1 MATRGELKKALQ
13 DWQQWLNKTS
23 HLIVPRK
30 SLLRQQKDL
39 CLALTG
45 VRRSGKSS
53 MTVQLALGRLE
64 ETFFFNFEDPIFFPG
79 ASVEVLDQLLS
90 LYEEETG
97 KIPKLVILD
106 EIQNVQGWER
116 WVRKAI
122 DLGYY
127 QIVVTG
133 SSSHLLSSE
142 IATAISGRVIE
153 QTIWPLSFSEYLIF
167 LDKTPSTKGAWL
179 CALENYLRW
188 GGFPKVILT
197 PDENDRIIL
206 LKQYLSDIVLRDVVA
221 RHSIKNQKALH
232 QIVSFYLTG
241 LSCLHSYNSLRKAFE
256 ISIELASTLTGYL
269 TQAFLVFEMSRYHSN
284 LKVQTRDPKKI
295 YVIDTGLR
303 TVSLQSDRE
312 DWGRLA
318 ENAVYL
324 ELRRRDKQAFYYKQ
338 VQEVDF
344 VITELGKPVDTLQ
357 VCYSNLED
365 QETRNREVN
374 ALLECLQAL
383 ELPSG
388 KILTLS
394 LEDVL
399 LKEGKEIHFIP
410 LYRWL
415 SGIEL
420 PRFSNGKE
428 VNNHVL

>member
-1 MATRGELKKALQ
+1 MTTRGELKKALQ
-13 DWQQWLNKTS
+13 DWQQWLNKNS
-23 HLIVPRK
+23 HLIIPRG
-30 SLLRQQKDL
+30 SLLSQQKDL

-79 ASVEVLDQLLS
+79 ASVKVLDQLLS
-90 LYEEETG
+90 LYEEEMG

-106 EIQNVQGWER
+106 EVQNIQGWER

-122 DLGYY
+122 DLGHY

-153 QTIWPLSFSEYLIF
+153 QTIWPLSFSEYLTF
-167 LDKTPSTKGAWL
+167 LGKTPSTKGTWSR
-179 CALENYLRW
+179 ALEDYLRW

-221 RHSIKNQKALH
+221 RHSIKNQQALH

-241 LSCLHSYNSLRKAFE
+241 LSCLHSYNSLRKVFG

-269 TQAFLVFEMSRYHSN
+269 TQAFLVFEMSRYHPN
-284 LKVQTRDPKKI
+284 LKVQARDSKKI
-295 YVIDTGLR
+295 YVIDAGLR

-324 ELRRRDKQAFYYKQ
+324 ELRRRGEQVFYYKQ
-338 VQEVDF
+338 AQEVDF
-344 VITELGKPVDTLQ
+344 VITKLGKPIDAIQ
-357 VCYSNLED
+357 VCYSDLED
-365 QETRNREVN
+365 QETRNREIN

-394 LEDVL
+394 LEDVF
-399 LKEGKEIHFIP
+399 LKEGKTIHLIP
-410 LYRWL
+410 LYQWL
-415 SGIEL
+415 S
-420 PRFSNGKE
+420 K
-428 VNNHVL
+428 

>member
-1 MATRGELKKALQ
+1 MATRGELIKALQ
-13 DWQQWLNKTS
+13 DWQQWLSKTS
-23 HLIVPRK
+23 RLIVPRI
-30 SLLRQQKDL
+30 SLLNQQKDL

-53 MTVQLALGRLE
+53 LTVQLAQGRLG

-79 ASVEVLDQLLS
+79 ASVEVIDQLLS

-97 KIPKLVILD
+97 KAPKLVILD

-122 DLGYY
+122 DLGNY

-133 SSSHLLSSE
+133 SSSQLLSSE

-167 LDKTPSTKGAWL
+167 LDKTPSTKGTWL
-179 CALENYLRW
+179 RTLENYLRW

-221 RHSIKNQKALH
+221 RHSIKSQRALH
-232 QIVSFYLTG
+232 QVVSFYLTG

-269 TQAFLVFEMSRYHSN
+269 TQAFLVFEVSRYHPN
-284 LKVQTRDPKKI
+284 LKVQVRDPKKI

-324 ELRRRDKQAFYYKQ
+324 ELRRRNEQVFYFKQN
-338 VQEVDF
+338 QEVDF
-344 VITELGKPVDTLQ
+344 VITELGKPVDAIQ
-357 VCYSNLED
+357 VCYCDLED
-365 QETRNREVN
+365 QETREREIN

-383 ELPSG
+383 ELSSG

-394 LEDVL
+394 LEDEF
-399 LKEGKEIHFIP
+399 LKNGKRIQLIP
-410 LYRWL
+410 LYQWL
-415 SGIEL
+415 SKDQL
-420 PRFSNGKE
+420 PPQR
-428 VNNHVL
+428 

>member
-1 MATRGELKKALQ
+1 MATRGELKKALR
-13 DWQQWLNKTS
+13 DWLQWLSKNS
-23 HLIVPRK
+23 HLIIPRK
-30 SLLRQQKDL
+30 SHFSQQKDL

-53 MTVQLALGRLE
+53 LTVQLALGRLE

-79 ASVEVLDQLLS
+79 ASVEVLDQLLL

-97 KIPKLVILD
+97 KSPKLVILD

-122 DLGYY
+122 DLGHY

-153 QTIWPLSFSEYLIF
+153 QTVWPLSLSEYLIF
-167 LDKTPSTKGAWL
+167 LGKTPSTKASWL
-179 CALENYLRW
+179 RALENYLRW

-221 RHSIKNQKALH
+221 RHSIKSQQALH
-232 QIVSFYLTG
+232 QVVSFYLTG

-269 TQAFLVFEMSRYHSN
+269 TQAFLVFEMSRYHPN
-284 LKVQTRDPKKI
+284 LKVQARDPKKI

-324 ELRRRDKQAFYYKQ
+324 ELRRRGKQAFYYKQ

-344 VITELGKPVDTLQ
+344 VITELGKPVDAIQ
-357 VCYSNLED
+357 VCYSDLQD
-365 QETRNREVN
+365 QETRSREIN

-383 ELPSG
+383 EA
-388 KILTLS
+388 
-394 LEDVL
+394 VL
-399 LKEGKEIHFIP
+399 KPGSIAFQD
-410 LYRWL
+410 YF
-415 SGIEL
+415 G
-420 PRFSNGKE
+420 RFSIFFSGGCIRPYTT
-428 VNNHVL
+428 

>member
-13 DWQQWLNKTS
+13 DWQQWLNKNS
-23 HLIVPRK
+23 HLIVLRS
-30 SLLRQQKDL
+30 SLLSQQKDL
-39 CLALTG
+39 CLALIG

-90 LYEEETG
+90 LYEEEMG
-97 KIPKLVILD
+97 KMPKLVILD

-122 DLGYY
+122 DLGHY

-153 QTIWPLSFSEYLIF
+153 QTIWPLSFSEYLTF
-167 LDKTPSTKGAWL
+167 LDKTPSTKGTWL
-179 CALENYLRW
+179 RALEDYLRW

-221 RHSIKNQKALH
+221 RHSIKNQQALH

-269 TQAFLVFEMSRYHSN
+269 TQAFLVFEMSRYHPN
-284 LKVQTRDPKKI
+284 LKVQARDPKKI
-295 YVIDTGLR
+295 YVIDSGLR

-324 ELRRRDKQAFYYKQ
+324 ELRRRGKQAFYYKQ
-338 VQEVDF
+338 AQEVDF
-344 VITELGKPVDTLQ
+344 VITELGKPVDAIQ
-357 VCYSNLED
+357 VCYSDLED
-365 QETRNREVN
+365 QETRNREIN

-399 LKEGKEIHFIP
+399 LKEGKAIHLIP
-410 LYRWL
+410 LYQWL
-415 SGIEL
+415 SKCSPKLQHFTG
-420 PRFSNGKE
+420 
-428 VNNHVL
+428 

>member
-13 DWQQWLNKTS
+13 DWQQWLNKNS
-23 HLIVPRK
+23 HLIIPRR
-30 SLLRQQKDL
+30 SLLSQQKDL

-97 KIPKLVILD
+97 KMPKLVILD

-122 DLGYY
+122 DLSHY

-153 QTIWPLSFSEYLIF
+153 QTIWPLSFAEYLIF
-167 LDKTPSTKGAWL
+167 LGKTPSTKGTWL
-179 CALENYLRW
+179 RTLEDYLRW

-221 RHSIKNQKALH
+221 RHSIKNQQALH

-256 ISIELASTLTGYL
+256 ISIELASSLTGYL
-269 TQAFLVFEMSRYHSN
+269 TQAFLVFEMSRYHPN
-284 LKVQTRDPKKI
+284 LKIQARDPKKI

-303 TVSLQSDRE
+303 TVSLQSNRE

-324 ELRRRDKQAFYYKQ
+324 ELRRRGKQAFYYKQ
-338 VQEVDF
+338 AQEVDF
-344 VITELGKPVDTLQ
+344 VITELGKPVDAIQ
-357 VCYSNLED
+357 VCYSDLED
-365 QETRNREVN
+365 QETRNREIS

-399 LKEGKEIHFIP
+399 SMEGKAIHLIP
-410 LYRWL
+410 LYQWL
-415 SGIEL
+415 S
-420 PRFSNGKE
+420 K
-428 VNNHVL
+428 

>member
-13 DWQQWLNKTS
+13 DWQEWLSKNS
-23 HLIVPRK
+23 HSIIPRN
-30 SLLRQQKDL
+30 SLLNQQKDL

-53 MTVQLALGRLE
+53 MTVQLAQGRLE

-79 ASVEVLDQLLS
+79 ANVEVIDHLLS

-97 KIPKLVILD
+97 KAPKLVILD
-106 EIQNVQGWER
+106 EIQNVHGWER

-122 DLGYY
+122 DLGHY

-153 QTIWPLSFSEYLIF
+153 QTIWPLSFSESLIF
-167 LDKTPSTKGAWL
+167 LDKTPSTKGTWL
-179 CALENYLRW
+179 RALENYLRW

-221 RHSIKNQKALH
+221 RHSIKNQQALH
-232 QIVSFYLTG
+232 QVVSFYLTG

-256 ISIELASTLTGYL
+256 ISIELASTLTSYL
-269 TQAFLVFEMSRYHSN
+269 TQAFLVFEMGRYHPN
-284 LKVQTRDPKKI
+284 LKVQARDPKKI

-318 ENAVYL
+318 KNAVYL
-324 ELRRRDKQAFYYKQ
+324 ELRRRNKQVFYYKQ
-338 VQEVDF
+338 NQEVDF
-344 VITELGKPVDTLQ
+344 VITELGKPIDAIQ
-357 VCYSNLED
+357 VCYSDLEN
-365 QETRNREVN
+365 QETREREIN
-374 ALLECLQAL
+374 ALFECLQDL
-383 ELPSG
+383 KLSSG

-394 LEDVL
+394 LDDVL
-399 LKEGKEIHFIP
+399 LREGKKIHFIP
-410 LYRWL
+410 LYQWL
-415 SGIEL
+415 
-420 PRFSNGKE
+420 K
-428 VNNHVL
+428 V

>member
-13 DWQQWLNKTS
+13 DWQQWLNKNS
-23 HLIVPRK
+23 HLIVPRN
-30 SLLRQQKDL
+30 SLLSQQKDL

-79 ASVEVLDQLLS
+79 ASVEVLDQLLF

-97 KIPKLVILD
+97 KMPKLVILD

-122 DLGYY
+122 DLGHY
-127 QIVVTG
+127 QIVITG

-153 QTIWPLSFSEYLIF
+153 QTIWPLSLSEYLIF
-167 LDKTPSTKGAWL
+167 LGNTPSSKGAWL
-179 CALENYLRW
+179 RALENYLRW
-188 GGFPKVILT
+188 GGFPKIILT

-269 TQAFLVFEMSRYHSN
+269 TQAFLVFEMSRYHPN
-284 LKVQTRDPKKI
+284 LKVQARDLKKI

-324 ELRRRDKQAFYYKQ
+324 ELRRRGKQAFYYKQ

-344 VITELGKPVDTLQ
+344 VITELGKPVDAIQ
-357 VCYSNLED
+357 VCYSDLED
-365 QETRNREVN
+365 QETRNREIN
-374 ALLECLQAL
+374 AMLECLQAL

-399 LKEGKEIHFIP
+399 LKEGKAIHLIP
-410 LYRWL
+410 LYQWL
-415 SGIEL
+415 S
-420 PRFSNGKE
+420 K
-428 VNNHVL
+428 

>member
-13 DWQQWLNKTS
+13 DWQQWLNKNS
-23 HLIVPRK
+23 HLIVPRS
-30 SLLRQQKDL
+30 SLLNQQKDL

-97 KIPKLVILD
+97 KMPKLVILD

-122 DLGYY
+122 DLGHY

-167 LDKTPSTKGAWL
+167 LGKTPSTKGTWL
-179 CALENYLRW
+179 RALEDYLRW

-221 RHSIKNQKALH
+221 RHSIKNQQALH

-269 TQAFLVFEMSRYHSN
+269 SQAFLVFEMSRYHPN
-284 LKVQTRDPKKI
+284 LKVQARDPKKI

-324 ELRRRDKQAFYYKQ
+324 ELRRRGKQAFYYKQ

-344 VITELGKPVDTLQ
+344 VITELGKPVDAIQ
-357 VCYSNLED
+357 VCYSDLED
-365 QETRNREVN
+365 QETRNREIN

-399 LKEGKEIHFIP
+399 FKEGKAIHLIP
-410 LYRWL
+410 LYQWL
-415 SGIEL
+415 SK
-420 PRFSNGKE
+420 FS
-428 VNNHVL
+428 

>member
-1 MATRGELKKALQ
+1 MATRGELKKALR
-13 DWQQWLNKTS
+13 DWQQWLNKHS
-23 HLIVPRK
+23 HLIIPRN
-30 SLLRQQKDL
+30 SLLNQQKDL

-53 MTVQLALGRLE
+53 MTAQLALGRLQ

-79 ASVEVLDQLLS
+79 ASVEVIDQLLS
-90 LYEEETG
+90 LYEEEMG
-97 KIPKLVILD
+97 KTPKLVILD

-122 DLGYY
+122 DLGHY

-133 SSSHLLSSE
+133 SFSHLLSSE

-153 QTIWPLSFSEYLIF
+153 QTIWPLSFSEYLTF
-167 LDKTPSTKGAWL
+167 LGITPSSKGAWL
-179 CALENYLRW
+179 RALENYLRW
-188 GGFPKVILT
+188 GGFPKIILT

-221 RHSIKNQKALH
+221 RHSMKSQQALH
-232 QIVSFYLTG
+232 QVVSFYLTG

-256 ISIELASTLTGYL
+256 ISIELASTLTNYL
-269 TQAFLVFEMSRYHSN
+269 TQAFLVFEMSRYHPN
-284 LKVQTRDPKKI
+284 LKVQARDPKKI

-324 ELRRRDKQAFYYKQ
+324 ELRRKNKQLFYYKQ
-338 VQEVDF
+338 KQEVDF
-344 VITELGKPVDTLQ
+344 VITELGKPVDAIQ
-357 VCYSNLED
+357 VCYSDFEN
-365 QETRNREVN
+365 QATRDREIN
-374 ALLECLQAL
+374 ALLECLQDL
-383 ELPSG
+383 KLSSG

-399 LKEGKEIHFIP
+399 LREGKTIHLIP
-410 LYRWL
+410 LYQWL
-415 SGIEL
+415 SD
-420 PRFSNGKE
+420 PRGFES
-428 VNNHVL
+428 

>member
-13 DWQQWLNKTS
+13 DWQQWLNKNS
-23 HLIVPRK
+23 RLIIPRS
-30 SLLRQQKDL
+30 SLLSQQKDL

-53 MTVQLALGRLE
+53 MTVQLALGRLN

-90 LYEEETG
+90 LYEEEMGTS
-97 KIPKLVILD
+97 PKLVILD

-122 DLGYY
+122 DLGHY

-153 QTIWPLSFSEYLIF
+153 QTIWPLSFSEYLTF
-167 LDKTPSTKGAWL
+167 LDKTPSTKGTWL
-179 CALENYLRW
+179 RALEDYLRW
-188 GGFPKVILT
+188 GGFPKIILT

-221 RHSIKNQKALH
+221 RHSIKNQQALH

-241 LSCLHSYNSLRKAFE
+241 LSCLHSYNALRKAFE
-256 ISIELASTLTGYL
+256 ISIELASSLTSYL
-269 TQAFLVFEMSRYHSN
+269 TQAFLVFEMSRYHPN
-284 LKVQTRDPKKI
+284 LKVQARDPKKI

-303 TVSLQSDRE
+303 TVSLQSDRG

-324 ELRRRDKQAFYYKQ
+324 ELRRRSKQVFYYKQ
-338 VQEVDF
+338 TQEVDF
-344 VITELGKPVDTLQ
+344 VITELGKPIDAIQ
-357 VCYSNLED
+357 VCYSDLED
-365 QETRNREVN
+365 QETRNREIN

-383 ELPSG
+383 DLPSG
-388 KILTLS
+388 NILTLS
-394 LEDVL
+394 LEDTL
-399 LKEGKEIHFIP
+399 LKEGKAIHLIP
-410 LYRWL
+410 LYEWL
-415 SGIEL
+415 S
-420 PRFSNGKE
+420 K
-428 VNNHVL
+428 

>member
-13 DWQQWLNKTS
+13 DWQQWLSRNS
-23 HLIVPRK
+23 RLIIPR
-30 SLLRQQKDL
+30 SSRPNQQKDL
-39 CLALTG
+39 CLALSG

-97 KIPKLVILD
+97 KMPKLVILD
-106 EIQNVQGWER
+106 EIQNIQGWER

-122 DLGYY
+122 DLGHF
-127 QIVVTG
+127 QVVVTG

-167 LDKTPSTKGAWL
+167 LDKTPSTKGVWL
-179 CALENYLRW
+179 RELENYLRW

-197 PDENDRIIL
+197 SDENDRIIL

-241 LSCLHSYNSLRKAFE
+241 LSCLHSYNSLRKVFGV
-256 ISIELASTLTGYL
+256 SIELASILTGYL
-269 TQAFLVFEMSRYHSN
+269 TQAFLVFEMSRYHPN
-284 LKVQTRDPKKI
+284 LKVQARDPKKI
-295 YVIDTGLR
+295 YAIDGGLR
-303 TVSLQSDRE
+303 TVSLQTDRQ

-318 ENAVYL
+318 ENAVYI
-324 ELRRRDKQAFYYKQ
+324 ELRRREKKAFYYKQ
-338 VQEVDF
+338 IQEVDF
-344 VITELGKPVDTLQ
+344 VITELGKPVDAIQ
-357 VCYSNLED
+357 VCYSDLENR
-365 QETRNREVN
+365 ETRDREIQ
-374 ALLECLQAL
+374 ALLGCLHGL
-383 ELPSG
+383 NLSSG
-388 KILTLS
+388 TILTRS

-399 LKEGKEIHFIP
+399 KKEGKIIHFIP
-410 LYRWL
+410 LYQWL
-415 SGIEL
+415 NES
-420 PRFSNGKE
+420 KA
-428 VNNHVL
+428 

>member
-1 MATRGELKKALQ
+1 MATRGELKKSLQ
-13 DWQQWLNKTS
+13 DWQQWLNKNS
-23 HLIVPRK
+23 HLIIPRH
-30 SLLRQQKDL
+30 SLLNQQKDL

-53 MTVQLALGRLE
+53 MTVQLAMGRLE

-79 ASVEVLDQLLS
+79 AGVEVLDQLLS
-90 LYEEETG
+90 LYEEIIG

-106 EIQNVQGWER
+106 EIQNVRGWER

-122 DLGYY
+122 DLGRY
-127 QIVVTG
+127 QIVITG

-167 LDKTPSTKGAWL
+167 LSKTPSTTGTWL
-179 CALENYLRW
+179 RALEDYLRW
-188 GGFPKVILT
+188 GGFPKIILT
-197 PDENDRIIL
+197 QDENDRIIL

-221 RHSIKNQKALH
+221 RHSIKNQQALH

-241 LSCLHSYNSLRKAFE
+241 LSCLHSYNALRKAFE
-256 ISIELASTLTGYL
+256 ISIELASTLTSYL
-269 TQAFLVFEMSRYHSN
+269 TQAFLVFEMSRYHPN

-303 TVSLQSDRE
+303 TVSLQSNRE

-324 ELRRRDKQAFYYKQ
+324 ELKRRNKQVFYYKQ
-338 VQEVDF
+338 TQEVDF
-344 VITELGKPVDTLQ
+344 VITELGKPIDAIQ
-357 VCYSNLED
+357 VCYSDLED
-365 QETRNREVN
+365 QETRNREIN

-394 LEDVL
+394 LEDL
-399 LKEGKEIHFIP
+399 ILKDGKTIHLIP
-410 LYRWL
+410 LYEWL
-415 SGIEL
+415 SKG
-420 PRFSNGKE
+420 
-428 VNNHVL
+428 

>member
-23 HLIVPRK
+23 HLIVPRS
-30 SLLRQQKDL
+30 SLLSQQKDL

-79 ASVEVLDQLLS
+79 ANVDVLDQLLS

-97 KIPKLVILD
+97 NSPTLVILD

-122 DLGYY
+122 DLGRY

-153 QTIWPLSFSEYLIF
+153 QTIWPLAFSEYLIF
-167 LDKTPSTKGAWL
+167 LGKTPPSTKGTWL
-179 CALENYLRW
+179 RALENYLRW

-221 RHSIKNQKALH
+221 RHSIKNQQALH
-232 QIVSFYLTG
+232 QIVNFYLTG
-241 LSCLHSYNSLRKAFE
+241 LSCLHSYNSLRKAFG
-256 ISIELASTLTGYL
+256 ISIELASALTGYL
-269 TQAFLVFEMSRYHSN
+269 TQAFLVFEMSRYHPN
-284 LKVQTRDPKKI
+284 LKVQARDPKKI
-295 YVIDTGLR
+295 YVIDAGLR
-303 TVSLQSDRE
+303 TVSLQSNRE

-324 ELRRRDKQAFYYKQ
+324 ELRRRGKQAFYYKQ

-344 VITELGKPVDTLQ
+344 VITELGKPVDAIQ
-357 VCYSNLED
+357 VCYSDLED
-365 QETRNREVN
+365 QETRNREIN
-374 ALLECLQAL
+374 ALLECLKAL
-383 ELPSG
+383 ELPLG
-388 KILTLS
+388 KILTFS

-399 LKEGKEIHFIP
+399 LKEGKEIHLIP
-410 LYRWL
+410 LYQWL
-415 SGIEL
+415 S
-420 PRFSNGKE
+420 K
-428 VNNHVL
+428 

>member
-13 DWQQWLNKTS
+13 DWQRWLNKNS
-23 HLIVPRK
+23 QLIIPRS
-30 SLLRQQKDL
+30 SLLRGQKDL

-53 MTVQLALGRLE
+53 MTVQLTQGRLE

-97 KIPKLVILD
+97 KTPKLVILD

-116 WVRKAI
+116 WVRKAV
-122 DLGYY
+122 DLGHY
-127 QIVVTG
+127 QVVVTG

-167 LDKTPSTKGAWL
+167 LNKMPSTKGAWL
-179 CALENYLRW
+179 HALENYLHW

-221 RHSIKNQKALH
+221 RHSIKSQQALH
-232 QIVSFYLTG
+232 QVVSFYFTG

-269 TQAFLVFEMSRYHSN
+269 TQAFLVFEMNRYHPN
-284 LKVQTRDPKKI
+284 LKVQARDPKKI

-318 ENAVYL
+318 ENATYL
-324 ELRRRDKQAFYYKQ
+324 ELRRRGKQAFYYKQ
-338 VQEVDF
+338 MQEVDF
-344 VITELGKPVDTLQ
+344 VITELGKPVDAIQ
-357 VCYSNLED
+357 VCYSDLEN
-365 QETRNREVN
+365 QKTRDREVN

-383 ELPSG
+383 ELSSG
-388 KILTLS
+388 TILTFS

-399 LKEGKEIHFIP
+399 SREGKTIHFIP
-410 LYRWL
+410 LYQWL
-415 SGIEL
+415 FDS
-420 PRFSNGKE
+420 
-428 VNNHVL
+428 

>member
-1 MATRGELKKALQ
+1 MTRGKLKKALQ
-13 DWQQWLNKTS
+13 DWQQWLSKNS
-23 HLIVPRK
+23 HLIVPRR
-30 SLLRQQKDL
+30 SLLSQQKDL

-79 ASVEVLDQLLS
+79 ASVEVLDQLLL
-90 LYEEETG
+90 LYEEEMG
-97 KIPKLVILD
+97 KMPKLVILD

-122 DLGYY
+122 DLGHY

-153 QTIWPLSFSEYLIF
+153 QTIWPLSFPEYLSF
-167 LDKTPSTKGAWL
+167 LCKTPSTEGTWL
-179 CALENYLRW
+179 RALEDYLRW

-206 LKQYLSDIVLRDVVA
+206 LKQYLSDIVLRDVIA
-221 RHSIKNQKALH
+221 RHSIKNQQALH

-269 TQAFLVFEMSRYHSN
+269 TQAFLAFEMSRYHPN
-284 LKVQTRDPKKI
+284 LKVQARDPKKI

-324 ELRRRDKQAFYYKQ
+324 ELRRRGKQTFYYKQ

-344 VITELGKPVDTLQ
+344 IITELGKPIDAIQ
-357 VCYSNLED
+357 VCYSDLED
-365 QETRNREVN
+365 QETQSREIN

-399 LKEGKEIHFIP
+399 LKEGKTIHFIP
-410 LYRWL
+410 LYQWL
-415 SGIEL
+415 S
-420 PRFSNGKE
+420 K
-428 VNNHVL
+428 

>member
-13 DWQQWLNKTS
+13 DWQQWLIKNS
-23 HLIVPRK
+23 RLIVPR
-30 SLLRQQKDL
+30 SLLVNQQKDL

-53 MTVQLALGRLE
+53 MTVQLAQDLLE

-79 ASVEVLDQLLS
+79 ATVEVIDQLLL

-97 KIPKLVILD
+97 KKPKLVILD

-116 WVRKAI
+116 WVRKAV
-122 DLGYY
+122 DLGHY
-127 QIVVTG
+127 QVVVTG

-153 QTIWPLSFSEYLIF
+153 QTIWPLSFSEYLVF
-167 LDKTPSTKGAWL
+167 SNKEPSTKGTWL
-179 CALENYLRW
+179 RALEDYLRW

-197 PDENDRIIL
+197 PDNNDRIIL
-206 LKQYLSDIVLRDVVA
+206 LKQYLSDIVLRDVVS
-221 RHSIKNQKALH
+221 RHSIKNRQALH
-232 QIVSFYLTG
+232 QVVSFYLTG

-269 TQAFLVFEMSRYHSN
+269 EQAFLVFEMSRYHPN

-295 YVIDTGLR
+295 YAIDTGLR
-303 TVSLQSDRE
+303 TVSLQSNRE

-324 ELRRRDKQAFYYKQ
+324 ELRRRNKQVFYYKQ
-338 VQEVDF
+338 EQEVDF
-344 VITELGKPVDTLQ
+344 IITELGKPVDAVQ
-357 VCYSNLED
+357 VCYCDLENL
-365 QETRNREVN
+365 ETRNREIK
-374 ALLECLQAL
+374 ALLDCLKSL
-383 ELPSG
+383 KLSSG

-394 LEDVL
+394 LEDKI
-399 LKEGKEIHFIP
+399 LKDGKTIHLIP
-410 LYRWL
+410 LYQYL
-415 SGIEL
+415 SY
-420 PRFSNGKE
+420 PRT
-428 VNNHVL
+428 

>member
-1 MATRGELKKALQ
+1 MTTRGELKKALQ
-13 DWQQWLNKTS
+13 DWQQWLNKNS
-23 HLIVPRK
+23 HLIVPRS
-30 SLLRQQKDL
+30 SLLSQQKDL

-79 ASVEVLDQLLS
+79 AGVEVLDQLLS
-90 LYEEETG
+90 LYEEEMG

-122 DLGYY
+122 DLGHY

-153 QTIWPLSFSEYLIF
+153 QTIWPLSFSEYLTF
-167 LDKTPSTKGAWL
+167 LGKTPSTKGTWVS
-179 CALENYLRW
+179 ALEDYLRW

-221 RHSIKNQKALH
+221 RHSIKNQRALH

-269 TQAFLVFEMSRYHSN
+269 TQAFLVFEMSRYHPN
-284 LKVQTRDPKKI
+284 LKVQTRDPKKV

-324 ELRRRDKQAFYYKQ
+324 ELRRRGKQAFYYKQ
-338 VQEVDF
+338 AQEVDF
-344 VITELGKPVDTLQ
+344 VITELGKPIDAIQ
-357 VCYSNLED
+357 VCYSDLED
-365 QETRNREVN
+365 RETQSREIN

-394 LEDVL
+394 LEDVF
-399 LKEGKEIHFIP
+399 LKEGKAIHLIP
-410 LYRWL
+410 LYQWL
-415 SGIEL
+415 S
-420 PRFSNGKE
+420 K
-428 VNNHVL
+428 

>member
-1 MATRGELKKALQ
+1 MKYLINFSHCMKK
-13 DWQQWLNKTS
+13 K
-23 HLIVPRK
+23 R
-30 SLLRQQKDL
+30 
-39 CLALTG
+39 
-45 VRRSGKSS
+45 GKS
-53 MTVQLALGRLE
+53 
-64 ETFFFNFEDPIFFPG
+64 
-79 ASVEVLDQLLS
+79 
-90 LYEEETG
+90 
-97 KIPKLVILD
+97 PKLVILD

-122 DLGYY
+122 DLGHY

-153 QTIWPLSFSEYLIF
+153 QTIWPLSLSEYLTF
-167 LDKTPSTKGAWL
+167 LGKTPSTKGAWL
-179 CALENYLRW
+179 RALENYLRW

-221 RHSIKNQKALH
+221 RHSIKNQQALH
-232 QIVSFYLTG
+232 QIVGFYLTG

-256 ISIELASTLTGYL
+256 FSIELASTLTGYL
-269 TQAFLVFEMSRYHSN
+269 TQAFLVFEMSRYHPN
-284 LKVQTRDPKKI
+284 LKVQARDPKKI

-324 ELRRRDKQAFYYKQ
+324 ELRRRGKQAFYYKQ

-344 VITELGKPVDTLQ
+344 VITELGKPVDAIQ
-357 VCYSNLED
+357 VCYSDLED
-365 QETRNREVN
+365 QETRNREIN

-399 LKEGKEIHFIP
+399 LEKGKTIHLIP
-410 LYRWL
+410 LYQWL
-415 SGIEL
+415 S
-420 PRFSNGKE
+420 K
-428 VNNHVL
+428 

>member
-13 DWQQWLNKTS
+13 DWQQWLNKNS
-23 HLIVPRK
+23 HLIVPRN
-30 SLLRQQKDL
+30 SLLSQQKDL

-79 ASVEVLDQLLS
+79 ASVEVLDQLLF

-97 KIPKLVILD
+97 KMPKLVILD

-122 DLGYY
+122 DLGHY

-153 QTIWPLSFSEYLIF
+153 QTIWPLSLSEYLIF
-167 LDKTPSTKGAWL
+167 LGKTPSTKGAWL
-179 CALENYLRW
+179 RALENYLRW

-221 RHSIKNQKALH
+221 RHSIKNQQALH

-269 TQAFLVFEMSRYHSN
+269 TQAFLVFEMSRYHPN
-284 LKVQTRDPKKI
+284 LKVQARDTKKI

-324 ELRRRDKQAFYYKQ
+324 ELRRRGKQAFYYKQ

-344 VITELGKPVDTLQ
+344 VITELGKPVDAIQ
-357 VCYSNLED
+357 VCYSDLED
-365 QETRNREVN
+365 QETRNREIN
-374 ALLECLQAL
+374 AMLECLQAL

-399 LKEGKEIHFIP
+399 LKEGKAIHLIP
-410 LYRWL
+410 LYQWL
-415 SGIEL
+415 S
-420 PRFSNGKE
+420 K
-428 VNNHVL
+428 

>member
-1 MATRGELKKALQ
+1 MTTRGELKKALQ
-13 DWQQWLNKTS
+13 DWQQWLNKNS
-23 HLIVPRK
+23 HLIILRS
-30 SLLRQQKDL
+30 SLLNQQKDL

-53 MTVQLALGRLE
+53 MTVQLALGRLK

-97 KIPKLVILD
+97 KMPKLVILD

-122 DLGYY
+122 DLGHY
-127 QIVVTG
+127 QIVITG

-153 QTIWPLSFSEYLIF
+153 QTIWPLSLSEYLIF
-167 LDKTPSTKGAWL
+167 LGKTPSTKGAWL
-179 CALENYLRW
+179 RALENYLRW
-188 GGFPKVILT
+188 GGFPKIILT

-269 TQAFLVFEMSRYHSN
+269 TQAFLVFEMSRYHPN
-284 LKVQTRDPKKI
+284 LKVQARDPKKI

-324 ELRRRDKQAFYYKQ
+324 ELRRRGKQAFYYKQ
-338 VQEVDF
+338 AQEVDF
-344 VITELGKPVDTLQ
+344 VITELGKPIDAIQ
-357 VCYSNLED
+357 VCYSDLED
-365 QETRNREVN
+365 QETRNREIN
-374 ALLECLQAL
+374 ALLECLQTL

-394 LEDVL
+394 LEDMFF
-399 LKEGKEIHFIP
+399 KEGKAIHLIP
-410 LYRWL
+410 LYQWL
-415 SGIEL
+415 S
-420 PRFSNGKE
+420 K
-428 VNNHVL
+428 

>member
-13 DWQQWLNKTS
+13 DWQQWLNKNS
-23 HLIVPRK
+23 HLIIPRR
-30 SLLRQQKDL
+30 SLSSQQKDL

-97 KIPKLVILD
+97 KMPKLVILD

-122 DLGYY
+122 DLGHY

-167 LDKTPSTKGAWL
+167 LGKTPSTKGTWL
-179 CALENYLRW
+179 RALENYLRW

-221 RHSIKNQKALH
+221 RHSIKNQQALH

-269 TQAFLVFEMSRYHSN
+269 TQAFLVFEMSRYHPN
-284 LKVQTRDPKKI
+284 LKVQTRDSKKI

-324 ELRRRDKQAFYYKQ
+324 ELRRRGKQAFYYKQ

-344 VITELGKPVDTLQ
+344 VITELGKPVDAIQ
-357 VCYSNLED
+357 VCYSDLED
-365 QETRNREVN
+365 QETRNREIS
-374 ALLECLQAL
+374 ALLGCLQAL
-383 ELPSG
+383 ELSSG

-399 LKEGKEIHFIP
+399 LKEGKVIHLIP
-410 LYRWL
+410 LYQWL
-415 SGIEL
+415 S
-420 PRFSNGKE
+420 K
-428 VNNHVL
+428 

>member
-1 MATRGELKKALQ
+1 MTTRGELKKALQ
-13 DWQQWLNKTS
+13 DWLQWLNKNS
-23 HLIVPRK
+23 HLIILRS
-30 SLLRQQKDL
+30 SLLSQQKDL

-53 MTVQLALGRLE
+53 MTVQLALGRLD

-90 LYEEETG
+90 LYEEEMG
-97 KIPKLVILD
+97 KMPKLVILD

-122 DLGYY
+122 DLGHY

-153 QTIWPLSFSEYLIF
+153 QTIWPLSFSEYLTF
-167 LDKTPSTKGAWL
+167 LSKTPSTKGTWVR
-179 CALENYLRW
+179 ALEDYLRW

-221 RHSIKNQKALH
+221 RHSIKNQQALH

-269 TQAFLVFEMSRYHSN
+269 TQAFLVFEMSRYHAN
-284 LKVQTRDPKKI
+284 LKVQARDPKKI

-318 ENAVYL
+318 ENTVYL
-324 ELRRRDKQAFYYKQ
+324 ELRRRNKQIFYYKQ
-338 VQEVDF
+338 TQEVDF
-344 VITELGKPVDTLQ
+344 VITELGRPVDAIQ
-357 VCYSNLED
+357 VCYSDLED
-365 QETRNREVN
+365 QETRNREIN
-374 ALLECLQAL
+374 ALLECLNAL
-383 ELPSG
+383 KLPSG

-399 LKEGKEIHFIP
+399 LKEGKAIHLIP
-410 LYRWL
+410 LYKWL
-415 SGIEL
+415 S
-420 PRFSNGKE
+420 K
-428 VNNHVL
+428 

>member
-13 DWQQWLNKTS
+13 DWQQWLNKNS
-23 HLIVPRK
+23 HLIVPRN
-30 SLLRQQKDL
+30 SLLSQQKDL

-79 ASVEVLDQLLS
+79 ASVEVLDQLLF

-97 KIPKLVILD
+97 KMPKLVILD

-122 DLGYY
+122 DLGHY

-153 QTIWPLSFSEYLIF
+153 QTIWPLSLSEYLIF
-167 LDKTPSTKGAWL
+167 LGKTPSTKGAWL
-179 CALENYLRW
+179 RALENYLRW

-221 RHSIKNQKALH
+221 RHSIKNQQALH

-269 TQAFLVFEMSRYHSN
+269 TQAFLVFEMSRYHPN
-284 LKVQTRDPKKI
+284 LKVQARDLKKI

-324 ELRRRDKQAFYYKQ
+324 ELRRRGKQAFYYKQ

-344 VITELGKPVDTLQ
+344 VITELGKPVDAIQ
-357 VCYSNLED
+357 VCYSDLED
-365 QETRNREVN
+365 QETRNREIN
-374 ALLECLQAL
+374 AMLECLQAL

-394 LEDVL
+394 LENVL
-399 LKEGKEIHFIP
+399 LKEGRAIHLIP
-410 LYRWL
+410 LYQWL
-415 SGIEL
+415 S
-420 PRFSNGKE
+420 K
-428 VNNHVL
+428 